1 MKGKILAAADLTV
14 IYTRPA
20 GASDSKEEKR
30 PPSRG
35 EGAK

>member
-1 MKGKILAAADLTV
+1 V

-20 GASDSKEEKR
+20 GATDGKEEKR
-30 PPSRG
+30 PPRRE